1 MSPIVQRGE
10 VTEAGDV
17 KKGALG
23 KRQNWEF
30 NHGPIYLKAL
40 FLIILCFL
48 CFPCILLPHPT
59 PSPLFPR
66 GSPLE
71 TWCSQNV

>member
-30 NHGPIYLKAL
+30 NHGL
-40 FLIILCFL
+40 FISRLC
-48 CFPCILLPHPT
+48 
-59 PSPLFPR
+59 S
-66 GSPLE
+66 
-71 TWCSQNV
+71 